1 MWPHCS
7 VSCCCCC
14 FGCINHWQPVDGGA
28 TGQCGRHE
36 ISLTARHIAIPSH
49 WLKFVGWLRQRLQ
62 LLLQFRRQMTKL
74 SPLRTLNR
82 RTMGKETETEAAREL
97 ATAMWLRME
106 GKWRKQDMARLAA
119 QLINFRISDSSLS
132 GINDALASEWFI
144 NSCKRILIPLPRV
157 PRWNRLIT
165 YLHTYLLSGQGTK
178 SRRVDWGN
186 LVNCHQDAIDD
197 LLSCRAQDDKYIW
210 CICAYRMMDI
220 YAIYVH
226 EQMMCSL

>member
-14 FGCINHWQPVDGGA
+14 FACINHWQPVDGGE

-82 RTMGKETETEAAREL
+82 RTMGEETATEAARGL
-97 ATAMWLRME
+97 GTAMWLRME

-144 NSCKRILIPLPRV
+144 NSCKKIRIPLP
-157 PRWNRLIT
+157 P
-165 YLHTYLLSGQGTK
+165 GTK
-178 SRRVDWGN
+178 VEPTYNLPKHIPSFRARDAVAPCRLGEPCQLPSR
-186 LVNCHQDAIDD
+186 CHRWFAELQSSRWWVY
-197 LLSCRAQDDKYIW
+197 LECMYIQSDEY
-210 CICAYRMMDI
+210 I
-220 YAIYVH
+220 
-226 EQMMCSL
+226 